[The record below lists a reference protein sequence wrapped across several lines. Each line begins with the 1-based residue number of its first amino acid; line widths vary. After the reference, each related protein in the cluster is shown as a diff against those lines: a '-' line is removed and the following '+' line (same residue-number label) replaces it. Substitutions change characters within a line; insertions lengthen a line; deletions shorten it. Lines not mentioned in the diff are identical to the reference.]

1 MEDAITRHYRKL
13 KEIEN
18 QKKLERADFNWRIQA
33 EQDLVK
39 KEKEERRQMN
49 FQLQQSLVEQ
59 MAARRNKE

>member
-39 KEKEERRQMN
+39 KEKEERR
-49 FQLQQSLVEQ
+49 
-59 MAARRNKE
+59 